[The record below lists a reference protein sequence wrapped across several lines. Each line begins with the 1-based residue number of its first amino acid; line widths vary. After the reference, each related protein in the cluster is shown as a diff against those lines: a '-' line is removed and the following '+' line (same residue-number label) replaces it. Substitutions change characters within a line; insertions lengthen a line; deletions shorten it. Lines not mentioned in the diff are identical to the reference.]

1 MKETINNAGED
12 PKLETL
18 NKKPRRKKREII
30 RNFFFKDLPS
40 FLKEHSKECF
50 IILAV
55 TTASGVAVCYFIGVN
70 NTIHSPFGLR
80 KRILDYTRN
89 SFIGKRLS
97 KTVKNRFKNLEKFI
111 CANTPIQDQIGS
123 EKGVRSHKILAVP
136 VFISGVHSTR
146 HLITYLSEG
155 DLFSSLLMS
164 GCVAYEAISASVLA
178 RTGDVSGPA
187 SCMYIPIFSKLV
199 VKKYR
204 NIVKG
209 DPVTFLELY
218 GLPDLASIKQFYGL
232 K

>member
-1 MKETINNAGED
+1 MNNKINNIGEN
-12 PKLETL
+12 PKVETL
-18 NKKPRRKKREII
+18 GKKPKRKKREIVG
-30 RNFFFKDLPS
+30 NFLFKKLPC
-40 FLKEHSKECF
+40 FLKEHSKECL

-55 TTASGVAVCYFIGVN
+55 TTASGIAICYFIGVN
-70 NTIHSPFGLR
+70 NTIRSPFGLR
-80 KRILDYTRN
+80 KKILAYSSN

-97 KTVKNRFKNLEKFI
+97 KTVKNRFKNLEKFV
-111 CANTPIQDQIGS
+111 CANNIPIQDPIGS

-136 VFISGVHSTR
+136 VFISGVHSAR

-164 GCVAYEAISASVLA
+164 GCVAYEAISASILA
-178 RTGDVSGPA
+178 RTGDVTGPA

-204 NIVKG
+204 NLVKG

-218 GLPDLASIKQFYGL
+218 GLPPILRP
-232 K
+232 